1 MPELWHWP
9 FYMQLRFR
17 LMRKKGSSLSKF
29 GYLLPAIVLMA
40 LFFVWP
46 IILTIYFSFT
56 NLALTGSAAA
66 NFRFIGVENYAKMF
80 SDSSVKVSL
89 VTTIFFVVFSVV
101 GQTILGFT
109 IAYLMKAKNKIF
121 RRIVGAIVLA
131 GWVMPETV
139 AAICAYTFMTD
150 KGTLNE
156 ILGLFG
162 IGMVSWLFKYPLLS
176 VILAN
181 IWHGTAFS
189 MMVYQSA
196 LDNVP
201 EDVMES
207 AKMDGAGKLQTLFG
221 VTIPIIKDTVLTNT
235 MLITLSTLGTFGMV
249 YTMTGTTVQTLPI
262 FMYMRAFKNYE
273 LGYGTAI
280 SMLVLLIGA
289 VFSIFYVKIQGKD
302 MDK

>member
-1 MPELWHWP
+1 
-9 FYMQLRFR
+9 
-17 LMRKKGSSLSKF
+17 MRKKGSSLSKF
-29 GYLLPAIVLMA
+29 GYLLPAIILML

-66 NFRFIGVENYAKMF
+66 NFQFIGLDNYQKMLT
-80 SDSSVKVSL
+80 DSSVKVSL
-89 VTTIFFVVFSVV
+89 ITTVIFVIFSVV
-101 GQTILGFT
+101 GQSVLGFV

-121 RRIVGAIVLA
+121 RRVVGAIVLA

-156 ILGLFG
+156 ILGFFG

-176 VILAN
+176 VVLAN

-207 AKMDGAGKLQTLFG
+207 AKMDGANKLQTLFG
-221 VTIPIIKDTVLTNT
+221 VTIPIIKDTALTNT

-289 VFSIFYVKIQGKD
+289 VFSIFYVKIQGKE
-302 MDK
+302 MEG

>member
-1 MPELWHWP
+1 
-9 FYMQLRFR
+9 
-17 LMRKKGSSLSKF
+17 MRKKGSSLSKF
-29 GYLLPAIVLMA
+29 GYLLPAIILMA

-46 IILTIYFSFT
+46 IILTIYYSFT

-66 NFRFIGVENYAKMF
+66 NFHFVGLENYQRMF
-80 SDSSVKVSL
+80 SDSSVKVSF
-89 VTTIFFVVFSVV
+89 VTTVLFVIFSVV
-101 GQTILGFT
+101 GQTVLGFT
-109 IAYLMKAKNKIF
+109 IAYLMKAKNKAF
-121 RRIVGAIVLA
+121 RRTVGAIVLA

-156 ILGLFG
+156 ILGVFG
-162 IGMVSWLFKYPLLS
+162 IGMVSWLFKYPVFS

-207 AKMDGAGKLQTLFG
+207 AKIDGANKMQTLFG

-289 VFSIFYVKIQGKD
+289 IFSIFYVKIQGKE
-302 MDK
+302 MEG

>member
-1 MPELWHWP
+1 
-9 FYMQLRFR
+9 
-17 LMRKKGSSLSKF
+17 MRKKGSSLSKF